1 MVCCSANPLLSATA
15 PAPPLPFRIQPEFHH
30 IELRPLEISVSI
42 PLSPTLGSVRR
53 SELGNLH
60 RQVLPVLTCGVQNS
74 SLARAGCIRTEA
86 SRSEHDL
93 NLAILYAVQSGFR
106 YSASLFYA

>member
-1 MVCCSANPLLSATA
+1 LATCTGK
-15 PAPPLPFRIQPEFHH
+15 F
-30 IELRPLEISVSI
+30 
-42 PLSPTLGSVRR
+42 
-53 SELGNLH
+53 
-60 RQVLPVLTCGVQNS
+60 LPVLTCGVQNS
-74 SLARAGCIRTEA
+74 SLARAGCIRAEA